1 MQDNQA
7 INKAR
12 ALYYNLFANFFV
24 ESSKSENYFELL
36 RLIKILLFSCVINF
50 NYVFVEYKDNLI
62 SGITKENFIIFSFL
76 LIILLL
82 LVGETH
88 NDLNGSP

>member
-1 MQDNQA
+1 MQDNQT

-36 RLIKILLFSCVINF
+36 RLINILKQNPLDELSSKGFSFKIF
-50 NYVFVEYKDNLI
+50 NNLI
-62 SGITKENFIIFSFL
+62 NSK
-76 LIILLL
+76 
-82 LVGETH
+82 
-88 NDLNGSP
+88 

>member
-1 MQDNQA
+1 MQDNQT

-36 RLIKILLFSCVINF
+36 RLIKKKKKNAPIPTSA
-50 NYVFVEYKDNLI
+50 I
-62 SGITKENFIIFSFL
+62 SATQ
-76 LIILLL
+76 
-82 LVGETH
+82 
-88 NDLNGSP
+88 P